1 MEDLKSTLEAGLK
14 GVQNV
19 LVEQVKSA
27 EAKLEQMIV
36 KADEEAKN
44 IGKAHG
50 ETIESIK
57 SLEAQVLSMKERQDA
72 IEKTNGRLRGGN
84 SNESFGTVIKNALVD
99 NKERISKFKNDKS
112 AFSFDVKAVM
122 TEGDNFVNEVVPATR
137 VPGIKY
143 GPERAARVRQFLPQ
157 GVTNSNAIYYVQET
171 AFTDQTA
178 VTGEN
183 SGKPQNDLTL
193 TQQTANVVK
202 IAAHFRISEEALN
215 DLDSLA
221 SHIALRGVDKYN
233 NVEDTQLLYGA
244 GSPALTGLTVSS
256 TDYALNGYTDAD
268 AQEYDILIQAV
279 KQLRNGNFNPTA
291 AMVSIKR
298 YFDMVQRKDNE
309 GRYIMPESVIFGA
322 QRPSVMG
329 IPIIATNAMADDDFL
344 VADFPMLTTLFDREG
359 VNVRFYEQDQ
369 DNAIKNLVTVV
380 IEGRLALPTYLPG
393 AGRYGDFADAIRNA
407 GNS

>member
-1 MEDLKSTLEAGLK
+1 MEDLTKVLNAGLDSVK
-14 GVQNV
+14 SV
-19 LVEQVKSA
+19 LAEQVQKTES
-27 EAKLEQMIV
+27 KLEQMIA

-57 SLEAQVLSMKERQDA
+57 SLEAQVLGMKERQDA
-72 IEKTNGRLRGGN
+72 IEKTNGRLRGGE

-99 NKERISKFKNDKS
+99 NKERIAKFKNDKS

-122 TEGDNFVNEVVPATR
+122 TEADNFVNEVVPATR
-137 VPGIKY
+137 VPGIKF

-157 GVTNSNAIYYVQET
+157 GTTNSNAIYYVQET

-244 GSPALTGLTVSS
+244 GSPALTGLTVSA
-256 TDYALNGYTDAD
+256 TDYALNTYTDAK
-268 AQEYDILIQAV
+268 AQEYDILMQAV
-279 KQLRNGNFNPTA
+279 KQLRNANFNPTA

-298 YFDMVQRKDNE
+298 YFDMVQRKDSE
-309 GRYIMPESVIFGA
+309 GRYIMPEGVIFGTN
-322 QRPSVMG
+322 RPSVMG